1 MKTGREIHVRMCEME
16 TGSGDDL
23 LRTTLGSCVG
33 IGLLWRNRDLC
44 GLAHCLLPEGSSL
57 SEEKSAK
64 YVTEAIPSLLALMG
78 AAPSQRHQLEAVVAG
93 GACMVINAKPAP
105 YGLIG
110 EQNTRMAQKLLEQA
124 GIRVVHTDVGGT
136 RGRQLRID
144 CAQKTYLVNTI
155 DRTH

>member
-1 MKTGREIHVRMCEME
+1 MKAGREIHVRMCEME

-44 GLAHCLLPEGSSL
+44 GLAHCLLPEGLSL
-57 SEEKSAK
+57 VQEKSAK
-64 YVTEAIPSLLALMG
+64 YVTEAIPQLLSLMG
-78 AAPSQRHQLEAVVAG
+78 VAPSQRHQLEAVVAG
-93 GACMVINAKPAP
+93 GACMVTNAKPAP

-110 EQNTRMAQKLLEQA
+110 EQNTRMAQRLLEQA
-124 GIRVVHTDVGGT
+124 GICVVHTDVGGT